1 MDTASPHQPPSGRA
15 LWNQA
20 RLETVLSYA
29 LGGAAILA
37 AALILGDEI
46 GRHIDR
52 LEAWIDGLGAA
63 APLVFILADGV
74 LSSLLVPETLLGIV
88 AGASFG
94 FLRGLAAVVIGNFGG
109 TILQYAL
116 GHRLF
121 KPAVDRFVASRPAL
135 AAIQSAVRRQPLRLQ
150 ILIRLTPLNRAMTS
164 YVLGAGGVGFSRF
177 AAACL
182 ALLPYLAL
190 EVYFGAAGKHLV
202 RLRQPKSAF
211 VVHDVVLIAGLVAS
225 IVAMTFVSRAA
236 RRAVEAATERS

>member
-1 MDTASPHQPPSGRA
+1 MDTGSHQPPHGRA
-15 LWNQA
+15 LWTVA

-29 LGGAAILA
+29 VAGAGLLA
-37 AALILGDEI
+37 AAFVLGDEV

-52 LEAWIDGLGAA
+52 LETWIDGLGAA

-94 FLRGLAAVVIGNFGG
+94 FLRGLAAVVIGNFCG
-109 TILQYAL
+109 TILQFAL
-116 GHRLF
+116 GRRLI
-121 KPAVDRFVASRPAL
+121 KPAIDRFVASRPAL

-150 ILIRLTPLNRAMTS
+150 VLIRLTPLNRAMTS
-164 YVLGAGGVGFSRF
+164 YVLGAGGVGFGRF

-202 RLRQPKSAF
+202 RLRQPERT
-211 VVHDVVLIAGLVAS
+211 VVLHDVVLAAGLVAA
-225 IVAMTFVSRAA
+225 IAAMTVVSRAA